1 MYMVLMLLILELPYY
16 LYLFNIGDPF
26 VSFYTI

>member
-1 MYMVLMLLILELPYY
+1 MYMVIMLLIQELPYY

>member
-1 MYMVLMLLILELPYY
+1 MSSMRIMYILEFPYFPI
-16 LYLFNIGDPF
+16 FNIGDPF